1 MARALRL
8 TWLDR
13 FGGLRRRS
21 EAARPP
27 IMASRDLPPLD
38 PLTRLALPR
47 SPDPMPD
54 EALVFARG
62 AALRAVETNA
72 KDENETAPAPAP
84 APALSIVEGA
94 DLRAMLERIEQ
105 SSRRR
110 EALDQSAQARARIV
124 ERLSAGKA
132 GLGMRPPLQLVGGQK
147 MPADALRESHE
158 AAHQAGLEQ
167 AMDEALAS
175 ALGTLK
181 QLSELPRH

>member
-1 MARALRL
+1 MARALTS

-13 FGGLRRRS
+13 FGGWRRRS
-21 EAARPP
+21 EAVRAP

-38 PLTRLALPR
+38 PLTQLALPR
-47 SPDPMPD
+47 SPAPMPD

-62 AALRAVETNA
+62 AARRAVESSA
-72 KDENETAPAPAP
+72 RDESEPAPAPLP

-94 DLRAMLERIEQ
+94 DLRAMLQRIEQ

-110 EALDQSAQARARIV
+110 EALDQSAQARARLV

-132 GLGMRPPLQLVGGQK
+132 GFAARPPLQLVGGQQLPPDK
-147 MPADALRESHE
+147 ARDAHE
-158 AAHQAGLEQ
+158 AAHQASLEQ

-175 ALGTLK
+175 ALGILK
-181 QLSELPRH
+181 QLSTLGRL